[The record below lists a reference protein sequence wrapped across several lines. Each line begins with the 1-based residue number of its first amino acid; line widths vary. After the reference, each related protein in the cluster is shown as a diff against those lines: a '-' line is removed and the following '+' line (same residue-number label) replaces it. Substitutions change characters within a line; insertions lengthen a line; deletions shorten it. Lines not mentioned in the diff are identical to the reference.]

1 MAKTARKQWEKYAVN
16 TTCLE
21 GSGYPSGARR
31 LNAVSHVAHIETAI
45 RILKD
50 KKIKP
55 GLVFDMSK
63 LNKERILVS
72 WASPNGWALGFRYGS
87 VKFEFDF
94 RRLARRKNY
103 YWVEA
108 ITEYSPPACRILV
121 TDQDRNGNP
130 LLVEYNP
137 ETDNGP
143 WHYDKKKKLDYF
155 NENICLEFMFEA
167 ELDVTE
173 ISHFS
178 FVKHHPSMC
187 SIHRKDIQLCRER
200 KWEDGHA
207 GAIFLASAISQAMDL
222 RDLSKFL
229 MDMNGEIEN
238 SVYQAL
244 FFLGRKIISHMHNP
258 SGRLDTDDE
267 RRCIARAAL
276 NALANN
282 RISELETLLGF
293 FSKKSELLRAIA
305 DLAEEYFDLNPS
317 AVYKILKR

>member
-1 MAKTARKQWEKYAVN
+1 MGKAARKPWEKYAVN
-16 TTCLE
+16 TTSLE
-21 GSGYPSGARR
+21 GSGSFSGARK
-31 LNAVSHVAHIETAI
+31 LNTVSHVAHIETAI
-45 RILKD
+45 HILKD

-72 WASPNGWALGFRYGS
+72 WASPNGWASGFRYGS

-94 RRLARRKNY
+94 RRLARRKRY

-121 TDQDRNGNP
+121 TDQDRSGNP

-178 FVKHHPSMC
+178 FVNHHQSMC
-187 SIHRKDIQLCRER
+187 SIHRKNIRLCRER
-200 KWEDGHA
+200 KWENYQA
-207 GAIFLASAISQAMDL
+207 GAMFLASAISQAMDL
-222 RDLSKFL
+222 RNLSKFL
-229 MDMNGEIEN
+229 MDRDGEIEN
-238 SVYQAL
+238 SVHQAL
-244 FFLGRKIISHMHNP
+244 FYLGHKMVDQIDSL
-258 SGRLDTDDE
+258 SGRLNTDDE
-267 RRCIARAAL
+267 RRYIARAAL

-282 RISELETLLGF
+282 RTSELETLLDL
-293 FSKKSELLRAIA
+293 FSRKSELLRAIA
-305 DLAEEYFDLNPS
+305 DLVEEFFGLNS
-317 AVYKILKR
+317 STVYKILRR